1 MSVLA
6 DYQIRGLCEAGLLVP
21 FDSEMVNPASID
33 VRIGDTAKIET
44 EEGWRDLDI
53 SDRTQENPLWVAPKE
68 LLLVATYET
77 FNMPDT
83 VAAEFRVKSSRA
95 REGWSNLLA
104 VWIDCGFYNSKL
116 TLELVNEC
124 RFARL
129 PLYPG
134 LRIGQIILHSCARP
148 LSSYRVTGR
157 YNGDLQVSGSKG

>member
-1 MSVLA
+1 MGVLA

-21 FDSEMVNPASID
+21 FDSDLVNPASVD
-33 VRIGDTAKIET
+33 VRIGNTAKVET

-53 SDRTQENPLWVAPKE
+53 SDRTKEKPLWVAPKE
-68 LLLVATYET
+68 LILVATYET
-77 FNMPDT
+77 FNVPDT

-104 VWIDCGFYNSKL
+104 VWIDPGFNGSKL

-124 RFARL
+124 RYHRL

-134 LRIGQIILHSCARP
+134 LKIGQIVLHSCVPP
-148 LSSYRVTGR
+148 LSSYRTVGR
-157 YNGDLQVSGSKG
+157 YNGDTQVAGSKG